1 MVNVGKSLSKST
13 QDSSVNFA
21 CQSAR
26 NNSISLYDIALNK
39 DLLKSS
45 LKGLKPCKASGPDDI
60 SSRELRLIGDAF
72 LDCFMPLAQRSI
84 LECKFP
90 SQWKQAQVKC
100 LHKKGSTLDCGNYR
114 PISLLSIPGK
124 LLENVVSQQ
133 LDNFL
138 YGSNLISMNQ
148 WGFRKGGSPEL
159 LLLSLTEQWR
169 LALDES
175 NIIGVVFINF
185 QKAFDCVN
193 HTVLKDKLHSIGI
206 TGSFYDWL
214 LNYLENRKQF
224 VTVSGS
230 NSELLEIDT
239 GVPQGS
245 LLGPRL
251 YSIYSNDLPGATTNA
266 SVEMF
271 ADDTTA
277 FCIGKTVDEVLSNIQ
292 KAIADLN
299 KWAKDNFMTIHPAK
313 TELMLLSKSKFIGP
327 YRKFV

>member
-1 MVNVGKSLSKST
+1 
-13 QDSSVNFA
+13 
-21 CQSAR
+21 
-26 NNSISLYDIALNK
+26 
-39 DLLKSS
+39 
-45 LKGLKPCKASGPDDI
+45 
-60 SSRELRLIGDAF
+60 
-72 LDCFMPLAQRSI
+72 
-84 LECKFP
+84 
-90 SQWKQAQVKC
+90 
-100 LHKKGSTLDCGNYR
+100 
-114 PISLLSIPGK
+114 
-124 LLENVVSQQ
+124 
-133 LDNFL
+133 
-138 YGSNLISMNQ
+138 MNQ

-159 LLLSLTEQWR
+159 LLLSVTEQWR

-175 NIIGVVFINF
+175 NIIGVVFIDF

-214 LNYLENRKQF
+214 LNYLENRKQL
-224 VTVSGS
+224 VTVNGS

-251 YSIYSNDLPGATTNA
+251 YSIYSNDLSGATTNA

-277 FCIGKTVDEVLSNIQ
+277 FCIGKTVDEVLPNIQ

-313 TELMLLSKSKFIGP
+313 TELICYYLNQNLSDP